1 MNCYT
6 WTLAELNYE
15 WPMSQFHI
23 CSWHRYHLTTKKI
36 PRVIVVTVE
45 VRVGNLLL
53 KSKVGFFFPLIIG
66 VFFFLA
72 SFAKLMNGLGF
83 FFSVIFLPLYYL
95 SNLSSSHIVQ
105 ST

>member
-6 WTLAELNYE
+6 GTLAELNYE

-53 KSKVGFFFPLIIG
+53 KSKVGFWSVQLPTVDNQRIE
-66 VFFFLA
+66 LA
-72 SFAKLMNGLGF
+72 R
-83 FFSVIFLPLYYL
+83 IH
-95 SNLSSSHIVQ
+95 SSDCFRF
-105 ST
+105 